1 MGEGGKWAELN
12 LRGTLMEDR
21 VYNKRMVSIGLDL
34 V

>member
-1 MGEGGKWAELN
+1 MGEGGKWAKLN
-12 LRGTLMEDR
+12 LRGTLREDR